1 MKSKGMNLL
10 LKSFIFL
17 LIFISVFLFSFSLS
31 FYFSHNYF
39 FEPTET
45 VKLKGAKNLLQS
57 IDIIKPSEDE
67 SNIEIEATSIEEY
80 KEGDSE
86 KTNYVKT
93 P

>member
-1 MKSKGMNLL
+1 MKSKGMNFL

-39 FEPTET
+39 LEPTET

-57 IDIIKPSEDE
+57 IDIIHPTENE
-67 SNIEIEATSIEEY
+67 SDIETEAAGIEGY

>member
-1 MKSKGMNLL
+1 MKSKNKNFL

-57 IDIIKPSEDE
+57 IDLIKPTEDE
-67 SNIEIEATSIEEY
+67 SNVEIEAVDIEEY
-80 KEGDSE
+80 RKEDLD